1 MTEAVQSDRSKGRAV
16 LRVLFPAVI
25 VLAGVGVFAAMVMTK
40 KPPQKVVTPHL
51 GPLVESVL
59 APEHSTQVV
68 VAGFGTVRPA
78 AEIDLVPQVSGVVE
92 WKSPHLESGGFF
104 SAGDLLARIDPRD
117 YELAVQA
124 AEADRAQAAYA
135 LDIAVGEANV
145 AKVEWGLVSAGE
157 GLLEDRGQED
167 TSPEPLVLHVPQ
179 LRAAEARLSAAT
191 ARVAEAQLRLQ
202 RTELRAPFDG
212 RVRQTSLD
220 ESQYVLAGQP
230 VARLFSIHKAEIVVP
245 VPDEDLQWIEVPTP
259 EAASAP
265 SAGES
270 RVHDR
275 AGVEQSPLRP
285 TSQATVSAEYGG
297 RQYVWDGKVTRSE
310 AELDPRS
317 RMAHLVVEVAGSAR
331 GVAIEPPVGLFV
343 DVAINGRYVDG
354 VRRIP
359 RAALRPDNVVW
370 TAGGDGVLRIRPVEL
385 IRKGVADVLIR
396 VDMAADERVI
406 VSRLKGVTDA
416 MNVRLQEAQ
425 AGARR

>member
-1 MTEAVQSDRSKGRAV
+1 MTETVQSDRSRGRAV

-25 VLAGVGVFAAMVMTK
+25 VLAGAGVFAAMVMTK
-40 KPPQKVVTPHL
+40 KPPEKVVTPYL

-68 VAGFGTVRPA
+68 VSGFGTVRPA
-78 AEIDLVPQVSGVVE
+78 AEIDLVPQVSGVVD

-104 SAGDLLARIDPRD
+104 SAGDLLVRIDPRD

-124 AEADRAQAAYA
+124 AEAERAQAAYA

-145 AKVEWGLVSAGE
+145 AKAEWGLVSSGE
-157 GLLEDRGQED
+157 GLLEDRSRED
-167 TSPEPLVLHVPQ
+167 ASPAPLVLHVPQ

-191 ARVAEAQLRLQ
+191 ARVLEAQLRLQ
-202 RTELRAPFDG
+202 RTELHAPFDG

-220 ESQYVLAGQP
+220 ESQYVMAGQP
-230 VARLFSIHKAEIVVP
+230 VARLYSIHKAEIVVP
-245 VPDEDLQWIEVPTP
+245 IPDEDLQWIEVPTP
-259 EAASAP
+259 EAAP
-265 SAGES
+265 VPDAGEP

-275 AGVEQSPLRP
+275 VGVEQSPHRR
-285 TSQATVSAEYGG
+285 SSSATVSAEYGG
-297 RQYVWDGKVTRSE
+297 RQYEWDGQVTRSE

-317 RMAHLVVEVAGSAR
+317 RMAHLVVEVAGSAPD
-331 GVAIEPPVGLFV
+331 VAIEPPVGLFV
-343 DVAINGRYVDG
+343 DVAINGRHVDAA
-354 VRRIP
+354 RRIP

-370 TAGGDGVLRIRPVEL
+370 TAGGDGVLRIRRVEL
-385 IRKGVADVLIR
+385 IRKGVDDVLIR

-406 VSRLKGVTDA
+406 VSRLKGATDG
-416 MNVRLQEAQ
+416 MKVRLQEAQ